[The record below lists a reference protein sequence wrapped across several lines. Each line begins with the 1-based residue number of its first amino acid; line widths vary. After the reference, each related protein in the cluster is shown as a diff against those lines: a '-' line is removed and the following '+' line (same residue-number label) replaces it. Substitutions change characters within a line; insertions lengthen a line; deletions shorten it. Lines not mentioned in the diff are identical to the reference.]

1 MNNRLAMP
9 VDFYRLVDFAV
20 VAVARSL
27 PRSSISIMKPH
38 APGAVASLVFGILS
52 VITGMVPLLGFF
64 LGMLAIIFSLRASAS
79 LATLSDA
86 YQPSGLHTAGLVTGI
101 IGMVFS
107 ALATLWA
114 LIVIGLIGAIIAA
127 ASGQPSPIPVAPP
140 MLW

>member
-1 MNNRLAMP
+1 
-9 VDFYRLVDFAV
+9 
-20 VAVARSL
+20 
-27 PRSSISIMKPH
+27 
-38 APGAVASLVFGILS
+38 
-52 VITGMVPLLGFF
+52 
-64 LGMLAIIFSLRASAS
+64 
-79 LATLSDA
+79 LSDA

-114 LIVIGLIGAIIAA
+114 LIVIGLIGAVITA